1 MRVLVLGSGAREH
14 AIVHALRRSNG
25 VSEVFA
31 APGNP
36 GIAQA
41 ADLLPVVADDLPGVA
56 EAASDLRID
65 LTIVGPELPL
75 VLGIGEEFERRGLRL
90 FGPSRDAAEIEASKV
105 FAKEFCQRHG
115 IPTGDAVVV
124 RNRDEAAAAA
134 RKIGLP
140 AVFKADGLAA
150 GKGVLIVRT
159 KDDLEEALDAFFVQ
173 RRFGDAGD
181 KVLVEECLVGNEVSY
196 MVISDGSEV
205 VPIATSHDYKR
216 AGDGDE
222 GPNTGGMGAHSP
234 ALVIP
239 PGTSR
244 LILDTIVR
252 PTIEG
257 MAAEGREYRGVLY
270 VGLMMTTAGPQV
282 LEFNCRFGDPETQ
295 AILLR
300 LDDNL
305 AEIARDA
312 ADGALDTRTL
322 EWRKEAVACVVLAS
336 KGYPAG
342 PRKGDEITGVDEAL
356 ALPGV
361 TVYHAGTRSEGGR
374 LLTAGGRVLS
384 VCGRGATL
392 LEALEVAYGGV
403 HNIQFDGMWYRSD
416 IGRDTL
422 RTLGSSDGRP

>member
-1 MRVLVLGSGAREH
+1 
-14 AIVHALRRSNG
+14 
-25 VSEVFA
+25 
-31 APGNP
+31 
-36 GIAQA
+36 
-41 ADLLPVVADDLPGVA
+41 
-56 EAASDLRID
+56 
-65 LTIVGPELPL
+65 
-75 VLGIGEEFERRGLRL
+75 
-90 FGPSRDAAEIEASKV
+90 
-105 FAKEFCQRHG
+105 
-115 IPTGDAVVV
+115 
-124 RNRDEAAAAA
+124 
-134 RKIGLP
+134 
-140 AVFKADGLAA
+140 FKADGLAA

-403 HNIQFDGMWYRSD
+403 HKIQFDGMWYRSD